1 MMHVTLVFNAVFSE
15 RKMMTKVAYSPEQ
28 EALISPHQIKLLHEF
43 WPILDGHIDEILRKF
58 YDHLETVPGAKKIL
72 KGHNIPRLIG
82 TQRNYWH
89 NLFWNGPTQSYRDS
103 AVRVGRIHQKIG
115 LGPDLYIPAYSVVL
129 HHMSILVCDTYRF
142 KRKKRDEMLHAVQT
156 ALLLDISLAME
167 AYSIESL
174 GVAAQ
179 EVTAVLSDSLLDR
192 TVDLA
197 VGTSQAANASSN
209 MLKELSIV
217 DQRAQQI
224 SSATE
229 EVTASVREISVRANG
244 VSDLAL
250 QAFEASQSGHAI
262 VKEAV
267 GKMDQIAQ
275 AVEQSAISV
284 RGLDQ
289 ASQRIAEIVT
299 SIEQI
304 AQQTNLLA
312 LNATIEA
319 ARAGEAGRGFAVV
332 AAEVK
337 ELSNQTEKATVDI
350 RERIDL
356 LRAEMADIVGVM
368 GKGVEAVHDGVE
380 VMNAVSEHMEK
391 IGARVQGTRD
401 TMNDVTVILEE
412 QSKATQEVAEGI
424 SLIARETAGN
434 RAAITEV
441 IGAMEDA
448 EGQLFAQLDEIS
460 RQKIPNKEIRVA
472 KATYLFWGKHLGDMV
487 TRGDKSQGRE
497 IPAFDISDFG
507 KWYNG
512 VGKASFGT
520 QAAFTQLARPLKIF
534 HTQAALA
541 SSARKIGDQ
550 ASVEKTVQSA
560 RTSLSAAIKLLDDL
574 QAIHKKSK
582 AA

>member
-1 MMHVTLVFNAVFSE
+1 Q
-15 RKMMTKVAYSPEQ
+15 RK
-28 EALISPHQIKLLHEF
+28 
-43 WPILDGHIDEILRKF
+43 
-58 YDHLETVPGAKKIL
+58 
-72 KGHNIPRLIG
+72 
-82 TQRNYWH
+82 YWY
-89 NLFWNGPTQSYRDS
+89 NLFWNGPTQSYRES
-103 AVRVGRIHQKIG
+103 AERVGRVHQKIG

-129 HHMSILVCDTYRF
+129 HHMSVLICETYRF

-156 ALLLDISLAME
+156 ALMLDISLAME
-167 AYSIESL
+167 AYSTESL

-179 EVTAVLSDSLLDR
+179 EVTAALSDSLLDR

-197 VGTSQAANASSN
+197 AGTSQAANASAS
-209 MLKELSIV
+209 MLKELSLV

-224 SSATE
+224 STATE
-229 EVTASVREISVRANG
+229 EVTASVQEISARANG
-244 VSDLAL
+244 VSDIAL
-250 QAFEASQSGHAI
+250 QAFQATQSGNAI
-262 VKEAV
+262 VSEAV
-267 GKMDQIAQ
+267 GKMDQISH
-275 AVEQSAISV
+275 AVEQSATSV
-284 RGLDQ
+284 RGLDD

-319 ARAGEAGRGFAVV
+319 ARAGDAGRGFAVV

-356 LRAEMADIVGVM
+356 LRGEMGEIVGVM
-368 GKGVEAVHDGVE
+368 GNGIEAVHNGVE
-380 VMNAVSEHMEK
+380 VMNDVTHHMEE
-391 IGARVQGTRD
+391 IGARVQETRD
-401 TMNDVTVILEE
+401 TMTDMSSILGE

-424 SLIARETAGN
+424 SLIAQETAGN

-472 KATYLFWGKHLGDMV
+472 KATYLFWGKHLADMV
-487 TRGDKSQGRE
+487 AGVRKSQGSK
-497 IPAFDISDFG
+497 IPEFDTSDFG
-507 KWYNG
+507 NWYNRA
-512 VGKASFGT
+512 GKASFGT
-520 QAAFTQLARPLKIF
+520 QNAFTQLASPLKTF
-534 HTQAALA
+534 HSQAETFI
-541 SSARKIGDQ
+541 SAHRRGDQ
-550 ASVEKTVQSA
+550 SGMEKAAEQA
-560 RTSLSAAIKLLDDL
+560 RTALGTAIKLLDELDV
-574 QAIHKKSK
+574 IDKKAK

>member
-1 MMHVTLVFNAVFSE
+1 MYFLKE
-15 RKMMTKVAYSPEQ
+15 KLMTKVAYPAKQ
-28 EALISPHQIKLLHEF
+28 EALISSHHIKLLHNF

-58 YDHLETVPGAKKIL
+58 YEHLETVSGARKIL
-72 KGHNIPRLIG
+72 HGHNIDKLIG

-89 NLFWNGPTQSYRDS
+89 NLFWNGPTPSYRES

-129 HHMSILVCDTYRF
+129 HHMSVLIANTYRF
-142 KRKKRDEMLHAVQT
+142 QRAKREDMLHAVQT
-156 ALLLDISLAME
+156 VLMLDISLAME

-174 GVAAQ
+174 GVVAE
-179 EVTAVLSDSLLDR
+179 EVTAALSDSLLDR

-197 VGTSQAANASSN
+197 VGTSKAANASTE
-209 MLKELSIV
+209 MLKELAIV

-229 EVTASVREISVRANG
+229 EVTASVREINVRANG
-244 VSDLAL
+244 VSDIAL
-250 QAFEASQSGHAI
+250 QAFEASQSGKAI
-262 VKEAV
+262 VQEAV

-284 RGLDQ
+284 RGLDE

-350 RERIDL
+350 RARIDL
-356 LRAEMADIVGVM
+356 LRTEMGEIAGVM
-368 GKGVEAVHDGVE
+368 GNGVEAVHNGVE

-391 IGARVQGTRD
+391 IGARVQDTRD
-401 TMNDVTVILEE
+401 TMTDVTTILEE

-424 SLIARETAGN
+424 SWIAQETADN
-434 RAAITEV
+434 REAITEV

-448 EGQLFAQLDEIS
+448 EVQLFAQLDEIS

-472 KATYLFWGKHLGDMV
+472 KATYLFWGKHMSDMLAGV
-487 TRGDKSQGRE
+487 RKPHASD
-497 IPAFDISDFG
+497 IPAFETSDFG
-507 KWYNG
+507 TWYNG
-512 VGKASFGT
+512 AGKESFGT
-520 QAAFTQLARPLKIF
+520 QVAFTRLAQPLHTF
-534 HTQAALA
+534 HTQAVIAT
-541 SSARKIGDQ
+541 SARKAGDQ
-550 ASVEKTVQSA
+550 TGVEKAVEQA
-560 RTSLSAAIKLLDDL
+560 RTALSTTIKLLDEL
-574 QAIHKKSK
+574 EILHKKSK